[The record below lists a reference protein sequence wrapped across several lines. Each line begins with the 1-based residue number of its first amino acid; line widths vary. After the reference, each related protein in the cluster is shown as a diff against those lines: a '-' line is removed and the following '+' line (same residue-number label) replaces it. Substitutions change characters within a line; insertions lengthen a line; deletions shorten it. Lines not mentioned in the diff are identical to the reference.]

1 MAETFFVRWSD
12 TGTATWG
19 AFDQTGRL
27 VGALGRGSL
36 QSAHTAAAGRRCTAL
51 VNAVDVLLAEA
62 TLPAASQSRLR
73 QIAPFTLEESLANDV
88 DDMVFAIGSKLPSGA
103 TLVAA
108 VAQDRIDAWL
118 AELRGAG
125 IVPNAV
131 CSENDGIPDTPATLV
146 LLIEGERISGRKP
159 GRAPFVFEGLD
170 LAQVLPLVLARK
182 PDEPELHHVRVFTDA
197 PGHARFGEELA
208 ALGGR
213 FASADVKLLNEGV
226 FPHLAAT
233 LAQKTG
239 TNLLQGAYAPKS
251 NWVALLKPWRVAA
264 SLAAA
269 AIVLTLLLQGAEFW
283 QLRRTDAALEAVVA
297 PACQRVVGDSSTSGC
312 QREVRRR
319 LGVSANSAT
328 EDFLSTLTAI
338 AAARDPEMRVD
349 ALNYR
354 NRAMN
359 LQVIAPSTAT
369 VAAFADD
376 LQQTRRFAVEIEA
389 NNPVDGGGTEGRLR
403 IVGANP

>member
-1 MAETFFVRWSD
+1 LAETFFVRWSNP
-12 TGTATWG
+12 GTATWG

-27 VGALGRGSL
+27 LGALGRGSL

-51 VNAVDVLLAEA
+51 VNAVDVLLSEA

-88 DDMVFAIGSKLPSGA
+88 DEMVFAIGSKLPSGA

-118 AELRGAG
+118 GELRGAG

-131 CSENDGIPDTPATLV
+131 CSEHDGIPDTPATLI
-146 LLIEGERISGRKP
+146 LLIEGERIAGRKP
-159 GRAPFVFEGLD
+159 GRAPFVFEGME

-197 PGHARFGEELA
+197 AGHARFGQELVG
-208 ALGGR
+208 LR
-213 FASADVKLLNEGV
+213 SKFASADFKLLNEGA

-233 LAQKTG
+233 LAQRPG

-251 NWVALLKPWRVAA
+251 NWVALLQPWRVAA
-264 SLAAA
+264 QLAAA
-269 AIVLTLLLQGAEFW
+269 AIVLSLVLQGAQLW
-283 QLRRTDAALEAVVA
+283 QLRRTDAALEAAVA
-297 PACQRVVGDSSTSGC
+297 PACERVVGDSSTSGC
-312 QREVRRR
+312 QREVRQR
-319 LGVSANSAT
+319 LGAGATSPT
-328 EDFLSTLTAI
+328 EDFLSTLAAV
-338 AAARDPEMRVD
+338 AAARDPEMRMD
-349 ALNYR
+349 LLSYR

-359 LQVIAPSTAT
+359 LQVIAPNTGA
-369 VAAFADD
+369 VAEFADE

-389 NNPVDGGGTEGRLR
+389 NNPIDGGGTEGRLR